1 MLGLLTS
8 KAGFEGNTVGLQS
21 KVRLDEGYGSALE
34 VIISALR
41 ERVVNTLAEGL

>member
-1 MLGLLTS
+1 MLGCLT
-8 KAGFEGNTVGLQS
+8 GETRLEGNTVGLQS